1 MSQCAFCRSNV
12 SPGIERCPSC
22 GAWLSQTDAR
32 LKQPEVKQPEPLPER
47 VRALL
52 AAGRKIEAIK
62 IYREQTG
69 VGLAEAKD
77 AVEKLERGEAV
88 DSGNPV
94 ASDFDQQLLELIA
107 KGKKIPA
114 IKLYRERTNVGLKEA
129 KDAVEA
135 LGIRHG
141 IRPTAA
147 TGCGAGV
154 LLLLKLGALLFAA
167 WYAMR

>member
-1 MSQCAFCRSNV
+1 MSQCAFCRSIV
-12 SPGIERCPSC
+12 SPGVERCPSC
-22 GAWLSQTDAR
+22 GSWLSQTDAPATR
-32 LKQPEVKQPEPLPER
+32 AESLVAT
-47 VRALL
+47 VRSLL
-52 AAGRKIEAIK
+52 AQGRKIEAVR

-77 AVEKLERGEAV
+77 AVERLERGAI
-88 DSGNPV
+88 DGGATV
-94 ASDFDQQLLELIA
+94 ASDFDQQLLELLA

-141 IRPTAA
+141 IRTPAA

-167 WYAMR
+167 WYALR